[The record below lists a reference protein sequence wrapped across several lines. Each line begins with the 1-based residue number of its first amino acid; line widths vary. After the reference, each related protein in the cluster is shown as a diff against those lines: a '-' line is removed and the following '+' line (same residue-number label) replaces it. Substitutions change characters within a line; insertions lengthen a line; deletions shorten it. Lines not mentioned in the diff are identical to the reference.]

1 MNNNNTPASWHSSKV
16 RLNGYKDLNRWNI
29 RMNNLRKAFYQDK
42 ANAAAAAAKAN
53 AAAAAAAAKANAAA
67 AAAKANA
74 DAAAAK
80 ANADADADA
89 PNNFEATSTPTTN
102 SPFWLGTATSPDF
115 KDVIK
120 NTDPKHI
127 TLTLNYAGQEIR
139 EMFDRRI
146 NSFIKLN
153 AYLFNAEYSDDLKIE
168 VQVNPEFMSQDKA
181 REHAEYYAIV
191 IGQLPKALRLRVEKV
206 WIHNG
211 EEPFGGNYYANS
223 LLIHVQQGDKY
234 ITDGIL
240 EEIIIHEVC
249 HTLFDGL
256 YENDSDWN
264 SNWKKSRNKDNNTYI
279 STYAEEFP
287 EREDIAESF
296 LAYFAFRYRKD
307 RISSKTYDNI
317 KIQIPNRIE
326 FFDSLNLDMSPYT
339 KS

>member
-1 MNNNNTPASWHSSKV
+1 MNNNNTPASRYSSKV
-16 RLNGYKDLNRWNI
+16 KLNGYKDLNRWNI
-29 RMNNLRKAFYQDK
+29 RMNNLRKTFYQAK
-42 ANAAAAAAKAN
+42 ANAYVAAKAN
-53 AAAAAAAAKANAAA
+53 AYVAAKANAD

-74 DAAAAK
+74 DAAAKANADSAAK
-80 ANADADADA
+80 ANAD
-89 PNNFEATSTPTTN
+89 STPTTN
-102 SPFWLGTATSPDF
+102 PPFWFGTATSPDF

-127 TLTLNYAGQEIR
+127 TLTLNYAGQKICK
-139 EMFDRRI
+139 MFDRRI
-146 NSFIKLN
+146 NSSIKLN

-168 VQVNPEFMSQDKA
+168 VQVNPEFSQDKA
-181 REHAEYYAIV
+181 REHAGYYAIV
-191 IGQLPKALRLRVEKV
+191 IGQLPKALRTRVEKV

-211 EEPFGGNYYANS
+211 EEPFGGNYYAKS

-234 ITDGIL
+234 IADGIL
-240 EEIIIHEVC
+240 EEIIIHEAC

-256 YENDSDWN
+256 YANDSDSDWN

-326 FFDSLNLDMSPYT
+326 FFDSLNLNMSPYT

>member
-1 MNNNNTPASWHSSKV
+1 MDNKNTPASWYSSKV
-16 RLNGYKDLNRWNI
+16 RLNGYKDLTRWNI
-29 RMNNLRKAFYQDK
+29 RMNNLRKAFYQ
-42 ANAAAAAAKAN
+42 AKAN
-53 AAAAAAAAKANAAA
+53 AD

-74 DAAAAK
+74 DAAAKANADAAAK
-80 ANADADADA
+80 ANADAAAKANAD
-89 PNNFEATSTPTTN
+89 STLTTN
-102 SPFWLGTATSPDF
+102 SPFWFGTATSPDF

-146 NSFIKLN
+146 NSLINLN

-168 VQVNPEFMSQDKA
+168 VQVNPEFQDKA
-181 REHAEYYAIV
+181 REHAEYYATV
-191 IGQLPKALRLRVEKV
+191 IGQLPKALRLRVKKV

-211 EEPFGGNYYANS
+211 EEPFGGNYYAKS
-223 LLIHVQQGDKY
+223 LLIHVKQGDKY
-234 ITDGIL
+234 IADGIL
-240 EEIIIHEVC
+240 EEIIIHEAC

-256 YENDSDWN
+256 YANDSDSDWN
-264 SNWKKSRNKDNNTYI
+264 SNWKKSRNKDNSRYI

-317 KIQIPNRIE
+317 KIQIPNRIK
-326 FFDSLNLDMSPYT
+326 FFDSLNLNMSPYT

>member
-1 MNNNNTPASWHSSKV
+1 MNNNNTPASWYSSKV
-16 RLNGYKDLNRWNI
+16 KLNGYKDLNRWNI
-29 RMNNLRKAFYQDK
+29 RMNNLRKTFYQ
-42 ANAAAAAAKAN
+42 AKAN
-53 AAAAAAAAKANAAA
+53 AYV
-67 AAAKANA
+67 AAKANA
-74 DAAAAK
+74 DTAAK
-80 ANADADADA
+80 ANADTAAKANADTADKA
-89 PNNFEATSTPTTN
+89 NADSTPTTN
-102 SPFWLGTATSPDF
+102 PPFWFGTATSPDF

-127 TLTLNYAGQEIR
+127 TLTLNYAGQKIR

-146 NSFIKLN
+146 NSFINLN

-181 REHAEYYAIV
+181 REPAEYYAIV
-191 IGQLPKALRLRVEKV
+191 IGQLPKALRTRVEKV

-211 EEPFGGNYYANS
+211 EEPFGGNYYAKS

-234 ITDGIL
+234 IADGIL
-240 EEIIIHEVC
+240 EEIIIHEAC

-256 YENDSDWN
+256 YENDSDSDWN

-326 FFDSLNLDMSPYT
+326 FFDSLNLNMSPYT